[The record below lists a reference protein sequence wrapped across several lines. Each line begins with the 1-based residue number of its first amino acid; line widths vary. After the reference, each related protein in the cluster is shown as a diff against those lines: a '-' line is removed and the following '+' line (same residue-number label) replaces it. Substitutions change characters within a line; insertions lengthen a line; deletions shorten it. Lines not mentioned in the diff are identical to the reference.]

1 MIELDFGK
9 VGDRKCIIRRL
20 LADCGQYS
28 KILFPVSLA
37 WIGGINCGKSP
48 FRERE
53 PSSISV
59 IEELE
64 VVCKTIWR

>member
-1 MIELDFGK
+1 MYHPTLA
-9 VGDRKCIIRRL
+9 RRL
-20 LADCGQYS
+20 WTRFQKFS
-28 KILFPVSLA
+28 PVSLA